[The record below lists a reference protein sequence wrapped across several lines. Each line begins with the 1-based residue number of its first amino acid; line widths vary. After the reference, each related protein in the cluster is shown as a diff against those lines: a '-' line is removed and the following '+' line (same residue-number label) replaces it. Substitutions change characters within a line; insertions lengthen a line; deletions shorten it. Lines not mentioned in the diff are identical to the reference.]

1 MTRERFEEIMD
12 GDSKLEDYDD
22 DNAYLGLQIIR
33 KYMSKKGVEGAEHD
47 VIYSV
52 NIDELLEAG
61 ITEEDAIELCNLN
74 WMIDE
79 DGDCLACFV

>member
-12 GDSKLEDYDD
+12 GDSKLGDYDD
-22 DNAYLGLQIIR
+22 DNAFLGLQIIR
-33 KYMSKKGVEGAEHD
+33 KYIPKKGIEGAEHNI
-47 VIYSV
+47 IYS
-52 NIDELLEAG
+52 IDVDRLLEAG
-61 ITEEDAIELCNLN
+61 IAEEDAIELRNLN